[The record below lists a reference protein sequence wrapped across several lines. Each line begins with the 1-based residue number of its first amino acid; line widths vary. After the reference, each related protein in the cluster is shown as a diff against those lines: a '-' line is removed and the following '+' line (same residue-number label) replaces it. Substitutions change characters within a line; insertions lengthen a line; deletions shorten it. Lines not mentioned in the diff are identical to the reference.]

1 MHLPRQV
8 EETTLATGAINE
20 PEEKE
25 SLQRVLIPSESPYLW
40 QRTLLKMG
48 IEPKCPFHVR

>member
-8 EETTLATGAINE
+8 EGTTLATGAINE

-48 IEPKCPFHVR
+48 IEPNNAHFM